1 MANVTIIIPLYNS
14 ESYIE
19 KTLVSLL
26 DQSRSDYKVVF
37 VDDCSDDDTVNVV
50 NGFLTKFVD
59 ASLICLKEN
68 VGPGKA
74 RNVGVHASKSNLI
87 AFLDSDDIWEPD
99 KLEIQLG
106 VHKATRCAFSCT
118 AFRFGKNEIFQD
130 RTDYD
135 ALLKNNVINTSSVM
149 FDKSQVNIEFESE
162 YKSEDYVA
170 WLDVAKKTQIQ
181 FINKVLVERRE
192 LEGLS
197 ANKFAMAARRWQ
209 IYRNIEKLGF
219 LRALYYFSCYAVSGL
234 IKHAK
239 S

>member
-1 MANVTIIIPLYNS
+1 MKYVTVIIPLYNS
-14 ESYIE
+14 ERYIE
-19 KTLVSLL
+19 RTLISLSN
-26 DQSRSDYKVVF
+26 QSCSDYKVVF
-37 VDDCSDDDTVNVV
+37 VDDCSGDDTVKVIEE
-50 NGFLTKFVD
+50 
-59 ASLICLKEN
+59 SLFKLPDTVLIKLEKN

-74 RNVGVHASKSNLI
+74 RNIGIAAAQSNLI

-99 KLEIQLG
+99 KLEVQLG
-106 VHKATRCAFSCT
+106 VHRATGCAFSCT

-149 FDKSQVNIEFESE
+149 FDKSQISIQFESE

-170 WLDVAKKTQIQ
+170 WLGVAKKTQIQ

-192 LEGLS
+192 IEGLS
-197 ANKFAMAARRWQ
+197 ANKFSMALRRWQ
-209 IYRNIEKLGF
+209 IYRNTENLSIIKS
-219 LRALYYFSCYAVSGL
+219 LYYFSYYAISGFM
-234 IKHAK
+234 KHAK